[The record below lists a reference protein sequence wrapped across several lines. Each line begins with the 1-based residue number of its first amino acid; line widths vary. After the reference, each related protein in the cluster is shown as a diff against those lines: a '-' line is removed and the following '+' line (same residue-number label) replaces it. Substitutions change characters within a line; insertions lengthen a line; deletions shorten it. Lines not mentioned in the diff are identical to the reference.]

1 MLEILLFSISNL
13 MLIIWISCNNFNE
26 MNWLIKE
33 K

>member
-13 MLIIWISCNNFNE
+13 MLIVGISCGNFNE